1 MEKNQAINEIQSM
14 IRNKIIYP
22 AQAKNITVYDTEG
35 NIFMIWGMTGSIR
48 RMWTGSFPG
57 LRSRIRMCGLTYTL
71 TGTGYSGSWKK
82 DL

>member
-35 NIFMIWGMTGSIR
+35 NIF
-48 RMWTGSFPG
+48 
-57 LRSRIRMCGLTYTL
+57 L
-71 TGTGYSGSWKK
+71 
-82 DL
+82 